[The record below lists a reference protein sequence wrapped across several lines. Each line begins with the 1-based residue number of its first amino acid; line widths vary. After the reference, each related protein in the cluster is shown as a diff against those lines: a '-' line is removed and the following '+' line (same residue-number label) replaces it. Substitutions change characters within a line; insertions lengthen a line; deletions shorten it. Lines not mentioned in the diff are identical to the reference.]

1 MAVFIRSSSM
11 PTTARELADWHFRSG
26 AIDRLLPPW
35 EDVEVL
41 ERPGAMADGAVARF
55 RMRKFGIGI
64 EWVARH
70 HDVHPGRGFSDTQER
85 GPFRSWVHRHSFL
98 PEGDRASMLE
108 DRVQYELPG
117 GVLGRALG
125 GRTVAADL
133 ERMFAWRHQRT
144 RHDLQHHAAFPGERL
159 RVAVSGTNGLVGGSL
174 VPFLS
179 TGGHDV
185 RRIVR
190 GKADAA
196 RGDVAWDTGSAS
208 FDARALEGLDAVV
221 HLAGAGIADVRW
233 SEERKREI
241 VASRVGPT
249 ASLAR
254 TLASLERKPR
264 VLVCA
269 SAIGWYGDRPA
280 PQRVDEDSA
289 IGEGFLA
296 ETCEAWERATDAA
309 RDAGIRVVNLRIG
322 VVLSA
327 RGGALAKLLPP
338 FRMGLGGA
346 VGSGEQGMS
355 WIDLDDLLGAL
366 RFVMSADVHGPV
378 NAVAPEPCSN
388 REFGRTLGRAIGRPA
403 VAPLPAPAVR
413 AMFGEMGERLLLEG
427 AYVRPARLRQLGFR
441 WALPD
446 LEAAFRFETGR
457 FG

>member
-1 MAVFIRSSSM
+1 MAVFLRSSSM
-11 PTTARELADWHFRSG
+11 PVIARELADWHFRTG

-55 RMRKFGIGI
+55 RMRKFGIGV

-70 HDVHPGRGFSDTQER
+70 HDVHPGQGFTDTQER

-125 GRTVAADL
+125 GSAVATDL

-144 RHDLQHHAAFPGERL
+144 RHDLHHHSAFPGERL
-159 RVAVSGTNGLVGGSL
+159 RVAVSGTGGLVGGSL

-190 GKADAA
+190 GKADPA
-196 RGDVAWDTGSAS
+196 RGDVAWDTRSS
-208 FDARALEGLDAVV
+208 TFDARALEGLDAVV
-221 HLAGAGIADVRW
+221 HLAGAGIADERW
-233 SEERKREI
+233 TAERKREI
-241 VASRVGPT
+241 VSSRVEPT
-249 ASLAR
+249 KALAR
-254 TLASLERKPR
+254 TLATLSRKPR

-289 IGEGFLA
+289 PGGGFLA
-296 ETCEAWERATDAA
+296 ETCEAWERAADAA
-309 RDAGIRVVNLRIG
+309 REAGIRVVHLRIG
-322 VVLSA
+322 IVLSA

-346 VGSGEQGMS
+346 VGTGEQGMS
-355 WIDLDDLLGAL
+355 WIDLDDLLGAI
-366 RFVMSADVHGPV
+366 RFVMSVDVHGAV

-388 REFGRTLGRAIGRPA
+388 RDFGRTLGRAIGRPA

-457 FG
+457 FA